1 MLSTYRGLMNTTSFP
16 ISTITMRI
24 SLFLPFLRLGADYL
38 RDDADED
45 AADQDGG
52 DQRKRNKHICFDIKC
67 SNQPDDCF
75 HDNRNRVFAD
85 IQTPEDAA
93 KMSGKEVA
101 ALNNR
106 IAKLRADI
114 TLWENNMGFISSAKS
129 SNVLRREFERKIQA
143 AKQDLALLEAKLK
156 MVKDAPK
163 EA

>member
-1 MLSTYRGLMNTTSFP
+1 
-16 ISTITMRI
+16 
-24 SLFLPFLRLGADYL
+24 
-38 RDDADED
+38 
-45 AADQDGG
+45 
-52 DQRKRNKHICFDIKC
+52 
-67 SNQPDDCF
+67 
-75 HDNRNRVFAD
+75 
-85 IQTPEDAA
+85 
-93 KMSGKEVA
+93 MSGKEVA